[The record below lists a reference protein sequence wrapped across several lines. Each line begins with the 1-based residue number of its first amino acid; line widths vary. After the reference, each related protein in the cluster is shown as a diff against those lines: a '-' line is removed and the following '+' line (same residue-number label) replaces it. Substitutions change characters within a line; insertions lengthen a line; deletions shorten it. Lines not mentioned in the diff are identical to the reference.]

1 MGISNYL
8 KEHEA
13 QKMTLE
19 QLTEQKTG
27 AEIAAELGITRQAV
41 SQALKRALK
50 KVYIETGKLDKGWG
64 PFEVAT
70 VMSQIF
76 NVDDEDDL
84 SKFIRLFPPDI
95 RKEIETDAKKR
106 MTHLKDKK
114 EQ

>member
-50 KVYIETGKLDKGWG
+50 KVFIETSKMDKGWDA
-64 PFEVAT
+64 FEVAT

-76 NVDDEDDL
+76 NVDDEDL
-84 SKFIRLFPPDI
+84 SNFIRLFPSEI
-95 RKEIETDAKKR
+95 RKTIEADAKKR
-106 MTHLKDKK
+106 MSHLKDK
-114 EQ
+114 